1 MVTYTENRKR
11 AAGLVPYFEVVNV
24 NDGGRTIGEDH
35 ANARYLDSDVRRVI
49 DLREAGLT
57 YKAISEKM
65 GMPIRTV
72 RDYVSGRRRCQSVA
86 GFKRVIRW
94 RRG

>member
-1 MVTYTENRKR
+1 MATLSEHQKR

-24 NDGGRTIGEDH
+24 NDKGRTIGEDH
-35 ANARYLDSDVRRVI
+35 VNARYLDSDVRRVI

-57 YKAISEKM
+57 YKAISKKM
-65 GMPIRTV
+65 GIPIRTV

-86 GFKRVIRW
+86 GWNRVVRW